1 MGINEF
7 GELTTNINFD
17 EINAFLNQN
26 VDDKKL
32 NEKKS
37 KPKANDELWMMS
49 HEFEYTPQYLLLNI
63 DFQWII
69 MPIYSSFI
77 IHHLFNYTSFPNVFL
92 FEIRWETHVD
102 DVNNVH
108 KLSG

>member
-1 MGINEF
+1 MSEEKKPKKAAKKKPVEKLNMGINEF

-37 KPKANDELWMMS
+37 KPKGNEEW
-49 HEFEYTPQYLLLNI
+49 
-63 DFQWII
+63 
-69 MPIYSSFI
+69 
-77 IHHLFNYTSFPNVFL
+77 
-92 FEIRWETHVD
+92 
-102 DVNNVH
+102 
-108 KLSG
+108 

>member
-1 MGINEF
+1 MSEEKKPKKAAKKKPVEKLNMGINEF

-37 KPKANDELWMMS
+37 KPKGNE
-49 HEFEYTPQYLLLNI
+49 E
-63 DFQWII
+63 
-69 MPIYSSFI
+69 
-77 IHHLFNYTSFPNVFL
+77 
-92 FEIRWETHVD
+92 
-102 DVNNVH
+102 
-108 KLSG
+108 

>member
-1 MGINEF
+1 MSEEKKPKKAAKKKPVEKLNMGINEF

-37 KPKANDELWMMS
+37 KPKANDEL
-49 HEFEYTPQYLLLNI
+49 
-63 DFQWII
+63 
-69 MPIYSSFI
+69 
-77 IHHLFNYTSFPNVFL
+77 
-92 FEIRWETHVD
+92 
-102 DVNNVH
+102 
-108 KLSG
+108 